1 MLCVIKKRTI
11 FAKPNCY
18 SMSRIYKFSP
28 LFLIVVA
35 FLCACTSQKNL
46 IYLQGTENGNNEIVY
61 DYAGSATNYSPD
73 YVLAEQDMLYIQIT
87 STVGN
92 EANALFNG
100 SANTNYMNSD
110 NSVFLNSFVVDKDG
124 AIGLPLIGK
133 VHVKG
138 LTVQE
143 AENRIKEKAEEFV
156 QGAVVSCKMVNFK
169 VSALGEVA
177 RPGTYT
183 FYQPNVNVFE
193 VIAAAGDL
201 TYYGNRHKVKVV
213 RKTTNEDIIYT
224 LDLSDAKILQ
234 DKRLY
239 LQPGDLVYVE
249 PNKSTKALTTLNI
262 PLNTITSTL
271 SIITSIASV
280 AAVIVSLNNK

>member
-1 MLCVIKKRTI
+1 M
-11 FAKPNCY
+11 N
-18 SMSRIYKFSP
+18 RICKLVP
-28 LFLIVVA
+28 LFLTVVA
-35 FLCACTSQKNL
+35 LLCSCTSQKNL
-46 IYLQGTENGNNEIVY
+46 IYLQGSENEKNEILY
-61 DYAGSATNYSPD
+61 QYSGDATNYSPD
-73 YVLAEQDMLYIQIT
+73 YVLAKQDMLYIQIT

-92 EANALFNG
+92 EANALFNA

-110 NSVFLNSFVVDKDG
+110 NSVFLNSFVVDNNG
-124 AIGLPLIGK
+124 EIGLPLIGK
-133 VHVKG
+133 VHVQG
-138 LTVQE
+138 LTVQQ
-143 AENRIKEKAEEFV
+143 AEDKIKEKAEEFV
-156 QGAVVSCKMVNFK
+156 QGAIVSCKMVNFK
-169 VSALGEVA
+169 ISALGEVT

-213 RKTTNEDIIYT
+213 RKTADEDIIYT

-280 AAVIVSLNNK
+280 AAVIVSLNK